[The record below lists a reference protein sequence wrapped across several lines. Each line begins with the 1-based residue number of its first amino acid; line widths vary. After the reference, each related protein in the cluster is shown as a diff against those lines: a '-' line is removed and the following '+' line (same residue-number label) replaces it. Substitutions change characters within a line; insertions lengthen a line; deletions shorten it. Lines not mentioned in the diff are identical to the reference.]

1 MSNVFQLFSQKK
13 NKNPSNPNAGMTIAV
28 ANILASSA
36 HLGRTI
42 GGLSRNFDAIDRIID
57 ALDDPEIRNRHKQSM
72 KLNRETLTNA
82 TFELSQQIS
91 KLPGLQIRAASGKIE

>member
-13 NKNPSNPNAGMTIAV
+13 NKNPSNPNTGMTIAV

-42 GGLSRNFDAIDRIID
+42 GELSRNFDAIDRIID